1 MHLQWVVTLLHLW
14 YNSERFVVIVNNPF
28 RYRLSDH
35 RSVLFLV
42 LRQSLAEV
50 VHIRQ
55 ENVRRHR
62 LLILFPLARASHMK
76 GVRRWWRWRYG
87 GAG

>member
-1 MHLQWVVTLLHLW
+1 MHLQWDVTLLHLW
-14 YNSERFVVIVNNPF
+14 YNSERFVIIVNNPF

-42 LRQSLAEV
+42 LMQSLAEV

-62 LLILFPLARASHMK
+62 LLILFPLARAGRMK